1 MIELL
6 VLVGLIIVGW
16 VVLSAIIN
24 LTFTVI
30 GFVFLVLTWIF
41 IGWGAGQL
49 IRGKGYGPVNDAL
62 LGLGGAILG
71 NFLLGIVGIGGSGII
86 WTIVGGVIGAVIL
99 VYVVRM
105 FSNNKGFAS

>member
-1 MIELL
+1 MFELL

-24 LTFTVI
+24 LTFTII
-30 GFVFLVLTWIF
+30 GFIFLVLTWIL

-71 NFLLGIVGIGGSGII
+71 NILLGLVGIGGSGLI
-86 WTIVGGVIGAVIL
+86 WTVFGGVIGAVIL
-99 VYVVRM
+99 VYAVRM
-105 FSNNKGFAS
+105 FSDNESFAS